1 MLFREMGNYST
12 RSTSALSVC
21 TFEITVNENNINEE
35 NKSKQEYPPKIK
47 VSLHVKRNI
56 KCIFGKIVTCRKI
69 RHDYFFL
76 TMLQHLLH
84 GKFDFLSE
92 MLLGNN

>member
-35 NKSKQEYPPKIK
+35 NKSKQEYPPK
-47 VSLHVKRNI
+47 S
-56 KCIFGKIVTCRKI
+56 
-69 RHDYFFL
+69 
-76 TMLQHLLH
+76 
-84 GKFDFLSE
+84 KFRY
-92 MLLGNN
+92 M